1 MCSFEIFERSSM
13 VECDEIEPR
22 LFLGNLDAAESEE
35 TLKCYGITHI
45 LTVYMFPITK
55 PENLEIETLFID
67 LEDSPDCDILSC
79 FERSNSFIKEGQEK
93 GACLVHCY
101 GGVSRSATLVV
112 AYLMKKYNIGV
123 EEALQKVKDKRYC
136 ACPNAG
142 FLSQLRLY
150 ETMKN
155 TLDEDNI
162 DYKIFSLY
170 HLGRKVSSGNN
181 FSAIQNY
188 LSKFKEKAFNG
199 DKFKCRKCRKCL
211 FLKSNII
218 PHIQGQDLYWNN
230 FAQQLISEQSQTVC
244 KNSLFIE
251 FLPWMIEA
259 HQSISGKIHCPE
271 CDSKIGTFFWKGQLC
286 QCGATISPS
295 FKVNENNLDK
305 EFHSIP
311 SVNHE
316 LNVPHVT

>member
-1 MCSFEIFERSSM
+1 M

-123 EEALQKVKDKRYC
+123 EEALQRVKDKRYC

-155 TLDEDNI
+155 ILDEDNI

-170 HLGRKVSSGNN
+170 HLGRQVSYGNN
-181 FSAIQNY
+181 FGAIQNY
-188 LSKFKEKAFNG
+188 LSKFKEKELDG
-199 DKFKCRKCRKCL
+199 DKFKCRNCRKCL

-271 CDSKIGTFFWKGQLC
+271 CDSKIGTFYWKGQLC
-286 QCGATISPS
+286 HCGATISPS
-295 FKVNENNLDK
+295 FKVNESKLDK